1 MSAAGLRYGRIGA
14 GQVRAPEETAERT
27 RAALSAWLR
36 GDYITHDTPAGHY
49 LAARGVAWLAARRFR
64 DALRWRPDARHPSG
78 ITLPAILCAVTDARG
93 NFRAVHRIFI
103 KRERPEKFGQPQSFG
118 PISGHAIRLATPE
131 QIMATE
137 ALVIGE
143 GLETTASA
151 CALLK
156 LPGWS
161 AIACGNLTRSLIL
174 PKEIGNIVIAV
185 DRDAAG
191 ERAAQAAAQRWRAEG
206 RAVRFLVPDQPG
218 ADAND
223 ILRSG
228 GLQHA

>member
-14 GQVRAPEETAERT
+14 GQVLAPEETAERT
-27 RAALSAWLR
+27 RAALRAWLR
-36 GDYITHDTPAGHY
+36 GDYITPDTPAGHY
-49 LAARGVAWLAARRFR
+49 LAARGVDWLAARRFR

-78 ITLPAILCAVTDARG
+78 ITLPAILCAVTDVRG
-93 NFRAVHRIFI
+93 SFRAVHRIFL
-103 KRERPEKFGQPQSFG
+103 KRERPEKFGHPQSFG

-131 QIMATE
+131 QIMAAAT
-137 ALVIGE
+137 LVIGE

-151 CALLK
+151 CALMK

-161 AIACGNLTRSLIL
+161 AIACGNLARSLIL

-191 ERAAQAAAQRWRAEG
+191 ERAAEAAARRWRGEG
-206 RAVRFLVPDQPG
+206 RTVSFLVPNQRG

-223 ILRSG
+223 VLRSRS
-228 GLQHA
+228 AADA